1 MIFLQTWAEID
12 ARNLPKNFLIPKG
25 DRGDSKRGTS
35 RGASFLKIC
44 ILGIFGD
51 ISSNLS
57 WDRFQKHP
65 KNFFDP
71 QGGQGGQGGHTVVP
85 NCENP
90 PNIMKFLTC
99 YIIDSYWNS
108 DLADSENGIFELFCS
123 PNSAQK
129 RSDFHL
135 SALKIL
141 IFHFLYSI
149 ISMEGFKKVVFP
161 NQRAPKSRIWVVQ
174 IKPYSILVAPETLHF
189 WASANILRLLIELV
203 FNFWQK
209 LGIHFEFWTCWF
221 DRIFLTFY
229 FSSNRNV

>member
-1 MIFLQTWAEID
+1 MPPL
-12 ARNLPKNFLIPKG
+12 
-25 DRGDSKRGTS
+25 
-35 RGASFLKIC
+35 
-44 ILGIFGD
+44 
-51 ISSNLS
+51 
-57 WDRFQKHP
+57 
-65 KNFFDP
+65 
-71 QGGQGGQGGHTVVP
+71 HTVVP
-85 NCENP
+85 NRENP

-108 DLADSENGIFELFCS
+108 DLADSENGIFELFRS

-141 IFHFLYSI
+141 IFHFLYSK

>member
-1 MIFLQTWAEID
+1 MRLWLT
-12 ARNLPKNFLIPKG
+12 LIYHSMPI
-25 DRGDSKRGTS
+25 SKRHLAFSYKQVVG
-35 RGASFLKIC
+35 IC
-44 ILGIFGD
+44 ISAVATGEGGTYLFCRSSYF
-51 ISSNLS
+51 IST
-57 WDRFQKHP
+57 R
-65 KNFFDP
+65 
-71 QGGQGGQGGHTVVP
+71 GRGTVVP
-85 NCENP
+85 NRENP

-108 DLADSENGIFELFCS
+108 DLADSENGIFELFRS

-141 IFHFLYSI
+141 IFHFLYSK

>member
-1 MIFLQTWAEID
+1 MTIFSRTRLNNIWNQIFKNRCG
-12 ARNLPKNFLIPKG
+12 AR
-25 DRGDSKRGTS
+25 R
-35 RGASFLKIC
+35 
-44 ILGIFGD
+44 
-51 ISSNLS
+51 
-57 WDRFQKHP
+57 
-65 KNFFDP
+65 
-71 QGGQGGQGGHTVVP
+71 TVVP
-85 NCENP
+85 NRENP

-108 DLADSENGIFELFCS
+108 DLADSENGIFELFRS

-141 IFHFLYSI
+141 IFHFLYSK

>member
-1 MIFLQTWAEID
+1 MILLENSETDIRQ
-12 ARNLPKNFLIPKG
+12 
-25 DRGDSKRGTS
+25 TS
-35 RGASFLKIC
+35 R
-44 ILGIFGD
+44 
-51 ISSNLS
+51 
-57 WDRFQKHP
+57 RR
-65 KNFFDP
+65 
-71 QGGQGGQGGHTVVP
+71 TVVP
-85 NCENP
+85 NRENP

-108 DLADSENGIFELFCS
+108 DLADSENGIFELFRS

-141 IFHFLYSI
+141 IFHFLYSK

-174 IKPYSILVAPETLHF
+174 IKPYSILVAHETLHF

>member
-1 MIFLQTWAEID
+1 MTVMTHSSPKSRKSAEYYEIFDLLYYW
-12 ARNLPKNFLIPKG
+12 LILKFRSRWFRKW
-25 DRGDSKRGTS
+25 DFWVISESKQCSKALRLSPTS
-35 RGASFLKIC
+35 
-44 ILGIFGD
+44 
-51 ISSNLS
+51 
-57 WDRFQKHP
+57 
-65 KNFFDP
+65 
-71 QGGQGGQGGHTVVP
+71 T
-85 NCENP
+85 E
-90 PNIMKFLTC
+90 
-99 YIIDSYWNS
+99 
-108 DLADSENGIFELFCS
+108 
-123 PNSAQK
+123 
-129 RSDFHL
+129 
-135 SALKIL
+135 IL
-141 IFHFLYSI
+141 IFLFLYSM

>member
-1 MIFLQTWAEID
+1 MFFSLKDIFSWGFILWPSIHLYILMGSVSYCTY
-12 ARNLPKNFLIPKG
+12 RF
-25 DRGDSKRGTS
+25 
-35 RGASFLKIC
+35 C
-44 ILGIFGD
+44 I
-51 ISSNLS
+51 IS
-57 WDRFQKHP
+57 WTIGCPPR
-65 KNFFDP
+65 
-71 QGGQGGQGGHTVVP
+71 TVVP
-85 NCENP
+85 NRENP

-108 DLADSENGIFELFCS
+108 DLADSENGIFELFRS

-141 IFHFLYSI
+141 IFHFLYSK

>member
-1 MIFLQTWAEID
+1 MSWIIYTTIWINTCTSGPGC
-12 ARNLPKNFLIPKG
+12 ARC
-25 DRGDSKRGTS
+25 
-35 RGASFLKIC
+35 A
-44 ILGIFGD
+44 
-51 ISSNLS
+51 
-57 WDRFQKHP
+57 
-65 KNFFDP
+65 
-71 QGGQGGQGGHTVVP
+71 TVVP
-85 NCENP
+85 NGENP

-108 DLADSENGIFELFCS
+108 DLADSENGIFELFRS

-141 IFHFLYSI
+141 IFNFLYRKISI
-149 ISMEGFKKVVFP
+149 EGFKKVVFP

-221 DRIFLTFY
+221 DRIFVTIFFFVKSQCVTHYVLRFDKKCIW
-229 FSSNRNV
+229 

>member
-1 MIFLQTWAEID
+1 MKKIVFVSGQGETTWAYGFYQKKVFSEQ
-12 ARNLPKNFLIPKG
+12 
-25 DRGDSKRGTS
+25 
-35 RGASFLKIC
+35 
-44 ILGIFGD
+44 
-51 ISSNLS
+51 S
-57 WDRFQKHP
+57 WCC
-65 KNFFDP
+65 
-71 QGGQGGQGGHTVVP
+71 GTVVP
-85 NCENP
+85 NRENP

-108 DLADSENGIFELFCS
+108 DLADSENGILELFRS

-141 IFHFLYSI
+141 IFHFLYSK

>member
-1 MIFLQTWAEID
+1 MNKFIISWFKCTISLLRRVLFAQ
-12 ARNLPKNFLIPKG
+12 PF
-25 DRGDSKRGTS
+25 STS
-35 RGASFLKIC
+35 
-44 ILGIFGD
+44 
-51 ISSNLS
+51 
-57 WDRFQKHP
+57 
-65 KNFFDP
+65 
-71 QGGQGGQGGHTVVP
+71 GGWRRTVVP
-85 NCENP
+85 NRKNP

-108 DLADSENGIFELFCS
+108 DLADSENGIFELFRS

-141 IFHFLYSI
+141 IFHFLYSK

-189 WASANILRLLIELV
+189 WASANISRVLLKLV

-209 LGIHFEFWTCWF
+209 FGIHFVFWTCWF